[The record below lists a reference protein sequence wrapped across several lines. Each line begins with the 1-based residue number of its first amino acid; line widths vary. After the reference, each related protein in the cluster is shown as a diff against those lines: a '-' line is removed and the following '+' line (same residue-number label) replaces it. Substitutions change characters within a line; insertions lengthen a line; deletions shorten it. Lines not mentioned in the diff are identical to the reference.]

1 MNNPSG
7 IKLALLRLSWQMFKL
22 LHRTLTTLH
31 SSQPS
36 GTFKMPRKAS
46 FLFFCLCI
54 PLAIASPFSYHG
66 TDSRPGPTSV
76 LITSAPSLP
85 LADLQNRNTVA
96 SLLQSCDEKPCVA
109 IKIIH
114 GVTTTSPCKGQIGCI
129 TYAKVGLREVPPM
142 FVKAVKSTTTR
153 VPIKESTSSENT
165 FTWLDSDEAT
175 TFYVYVTEEIK
186 PTSSRSV
193 LSATTLGP
201 TSTAPRASASLVSS
215 ILLPVNSPYTTGV
228 AKTSSTQSYYIPS
241 EILQSSAHTGV
252 ASVSPKPT
260 SAETISTTSSHFQ
273 PLTTRLSPPKPT
285 FKISNALTSASTILR
300 SVLPPTYGLTSIIH
314 EVSAMPMATHPP
326 TLLMG
331 MDRISSVITD
341 ISLLMSI
348 LTATEALTPSLVGS
362 RQIPNVKSSTLPTPT
377 PSPPPAITHS
387 SSTAPT
393 PLPALGIAG
402 ISSVITDIALLESI
416 LAATLTA
423 TPTFASIQ
431 TTTKASMPPS
441 SHTLTSLNGK
451 KSITSTRTITRTAS
465 PLTVAG
471 GPKWVDKP
479 LWGTGK
485 AAVECACQCK
495 GQRFNLTATKPV

>member
-1 MNNPSG
+1 
-7 IKLALLRLSWQMFKL
+7 
-22 LHRTLTTLH
+22 
-31 SSQPS
+31 
-36 GTFKMPRKAS
+36 
-46 FLFFCLCI
+46 
-54 PLAIASPFSYHG
+54 
-66 TDSRPGPTSV
+66 
-76 LITSAPSLP
+76 
-85 LADLQNRNTVA
+85 
-96 SLLQSCDEKPCVA
+96 VA
-109 IKIIH
+109 ITIIH
-114 GVTTTSPCKGQIGCI
+114 GVTTTSPCKGQIGYI
-129 TYAKVGLREVPPM
+129 TYAKGGLMEVPPT
-142 FVKAVKSTTTR
+142 FVKAVKSTTSR

-175 TFYVYVTEEIK
+175 TFYVYVTEEIE

-201 TSTAPRASASLVSS
+201 TSTALRASASLVSS

-228 AKTSSTQSYYIPS
+228 TKTSSTQSYHTPS
-241 EILQSSAHTGV
+241 GILQSSARTGA
-252 ASVSPKPT
+252 ASVSLKPT
-260 SAETISTTSSHFQ
+260 SVKTISTTSLHFQ
-273 PLTTRLSPPKPT
+273 PLTTRLSSPEPT
-285 FKISNALTSASTILR
+285 FKIPNTLTSASTILP
-300 SVLPPTYGLTSIIH
+300 SVLPPTYGLTSIMH
-314 EVSAMPMATHPP
+314 EVSAMPTATQPP

-348 LTATEALTPSLVGS
+348 LTATEAFTPSLVGS
-362 RQIPNVKSSTLPTPT
+362 RQTPNVKSSALPTPP
-377 PSPPPAITHS
+377 PSPPPVTTYS
-387 SSTAPT
+387 SSTAPE

-402 ISSVITDIALLESI
+402 ISSVITDITLLESI

-423 TPTFASIQ
+423 APTSASTQ

-441 SHTLTSLNGK
+441 SRTLAPLDGK

-465 PLTVAG
+465 PLTVGG

-485 AAVECACQCK
+485 TAVECACQCK